1 MSNGMDT
8 ASNQPPASSIVLYQT
23 EDGRTRIECW
33 FEGETLC
40 LSQAL
45 MAELFQVSVSTI
57 NENIKALFSE
67 GELSPGATI
76 RSFRRVR
83 SERKVE
89 PRATIRPY
97 RIVRFAVGR
106 DVSRQGGQ
114 SCTFKAWRL

>member
-1 MSNGMDT
+1 MDT

-45 MAELFQVSVSTI
+45 MAELFQISVSTI

-67 GELSPGATI
+67 GELSPGQLFGV
-76 RSFRRVR
+76 SEEFVQNGKSSRVQLFD
-83 SERKVE
+83 
-89 PRATIRPY
+89 
-97 RIVRFAVGR
+97 RIE
-106 DVSRQGGQ
+106 
-114 SCTFKAWRL
+114 